1 MATTMGTHER
11 CGPICRRAALWLV
24 AALMVLQTGGL
35 ALGADTRPWKGIS
48 PAGLLMAAGKDQG
61 SGSQNLD
68 SLSPE
73 EKARLQRQYKEWKS
87 MPPDQ
92 KENLRRRMDEW
103 NRMPSGDRQRYQ
115 ERYQKWKQVPPEERR
130 KLEKNLQQWENL
142 SPQERDTIR
151 QRFKY

>member
-11 CGPICRRAALWLV
+11 WGPICRRAALCMV
-24 AALMVLQTGGL
+24 AALMGLHTGEQ
-35 ALGADTRPWKGIS
+35 AVGADTRAWKGMS
-48 PAGLLMAAGKDQG
+48 SAGLLMAAGKDQG
-61 SGSQNLD
+61 SAGQNLD

-92 KENLRRRMDEW
+92 KENMRRRMEEW

-151 QRFKY
+151 QRFKN